1 MFHFMAAQNHL
12 AVPATV
18 LQVSPGRMLDKL
30 QYFGQEQGP
39 EHQVLDNWT
48 TGQLCSAPFLGKP
61 EFLNN
66 SGRYHKMVSGRHK
79 EDLKLQPT
87 KV

>member
-18 LQVSPGRMLDKL
+18 LQVSPGRMLDKV

-39 EHQVLDNWT
+39 EHQVLDK
-48 TGQLCSAPFLGKP
+48 GSALCSAPFLGKP

-66 SGRYHKMVSGRHK
+66 SGSDHQMV
-79 EDLKLQPT
+79 
-87 KV
+87 